1 MTGQP
6 FFNNNYY
13 IMTRS
18 IIIMAAV
25 AWVVAACS
33 GNEAGQNAF
42 ATDSLK
48 YEKKTNT
55 AEVALAVDWPQNGNA
70 PLVNAMREYVSEQ
83 LGGNYKGTL
92 ANADSVIQFYG
103 QQQTAR
109 MEAFAK
115 DLAGSAAPS
124 TYYLQE
130 IKVLAETETFVT
142 YTDFS
147 ESFLG
152 GAHGISS
159 MSGVT
164 FRKSDGR
171 RFGQEMLRNTDTEAF
186 RKLLKDGLKQYFS
199 SASQDSIDD
208 GQLAQLLLT
217 DSSVDYLPLPQAT
230 PYLTKDGVDFVYQ
243 PYEIAPYAA
252 GRPSF
257 TVPYEKIKPFLI
269 ETILKLI

>member
-1 MTGQP
+1 MSAPDDLWLHARGLHSAHVVIRTNGKQP
-6 FFNNNYY
+6 PESVVAFA
-13 IMTRS
+13 
-18 IIIMAAV
+18 AAV
-25 AWVVAACS
+25 CAKYS
-33 GNEAGQNAF
+33 AG
-42 ATDSLK
+42 K
-48 YEKKTNT
+48 GEKIP
-55 AEVALAVDWPQNGNA
+55 VD
-70 PLVNAMREYVSEQ
+70 VC
-83 LGGNYKGTL
+83 
-92 ANADSVIQFYG
+92 
-103 QQQTAR
+103 
-109 MEAFAK
+109 
-115 DLAGSAAPS
+115 
-124 TYYLQE
+124 E
-130 IKVLAETETFVT
+130 IKYVRRIKGAKAGLVT

-230 PYLTKDGVDFVYQ
+230 PYLTKDGVAFVYQ